1 LDEPV
6 RIALPRDG
14 VIALSLDVAVDAET
28 KVRAEL
34 FSPRGEASGIG
45 LVLGHGAGG
54 DMTTPMLEA
63 VALGLALRG
72 HAVLRFN
79 FPYAEAGR
87 RAPDRPERLELA
99 YTAAASTLRAAG
111 TRLERVVLGGKSLG
125 GRIASMVVS
134 KGLACDGLVFLGYP
148 LHPAGKP
155 KMLRDKHLDAIKVPM
170 LFVQG
175 TRDPLCDLA
184 LLKPVV
190 AHLSQRVTL
199 HVVDG
204 GDHSLDLPKSH
215 KRDRAEVWDDLC
227 ETIDD
232 WLGHASGAAA

>member
-1 LDEPV
+1 M
-6 RIALPRDG
+6 RIASEADG
-14 VIALSLDVAVDAET
+14 CMSATLDLEVDADA
-28 KVRAEL
+28 KVSGEVFA
-34 FSPRGEASGIG
+34 PRGNRSGAG

-54 DMTTPMLEA
+54 DMHTPML
-63 VALGLALRG
+63 VAIARGLAVRG
-72 HAVLRFN
+72 HTVLRFN

-87 RAPDRPERLELA
+87 RAPDRPERLEKA
-99 YTAAASTLRAAG
+99 YVAAVEALRSLPG
-111 TRLERVVLGGKSLG
+111 FRPDRVFFGGKSLG
-125 GRIASMVVS
+125 GRIASIVAA

-155 KMLRDKHLDAIKVPM
+155 KMLRDKHLSDVKAPM
-170 LFVQG
+170 LFLQG

-190 AHLSQRVTL
+190 AHLSRRATL

-204 GDHSLDLPKSH
+204 GDHSLDLPKSY
-215 KRDRAEVWDDLC
+215 KRPREDVWDELC
-227 ETIDD
+227 ATIDD